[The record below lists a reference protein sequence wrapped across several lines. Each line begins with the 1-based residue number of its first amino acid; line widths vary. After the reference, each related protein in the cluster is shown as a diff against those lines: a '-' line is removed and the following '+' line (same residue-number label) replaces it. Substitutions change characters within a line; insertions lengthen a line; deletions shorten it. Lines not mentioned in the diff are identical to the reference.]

1 MLVPWSAFVNL
12 LLLWT
17 LGMLSALFQD
27 LIKLRRSANAE
38 GMDIDAESMAGLVA
52 IWIAAIAV
60 KLKY

>member
-1 MLVPWSAFVNL
+1 
-12 LLLWT
+12 
-17 LGMLSALFQD
+17 MLSALFQD
-27 LIKLRRSANAE
+27 LIKLRSSANAE